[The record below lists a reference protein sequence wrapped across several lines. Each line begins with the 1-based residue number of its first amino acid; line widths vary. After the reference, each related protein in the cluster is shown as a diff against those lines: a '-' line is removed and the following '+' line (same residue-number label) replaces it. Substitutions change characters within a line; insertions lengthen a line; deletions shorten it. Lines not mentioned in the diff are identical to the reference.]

1 MQVDVVLESDR
12 ACEPYSCRDDK
23 AAASCLRKHVYRLGE
38 CLRIEEHAVSDSAE
52 VFYVHLANRDV
63 RTLDL
68 GHFERKVLVEMPE
81 FVICTASEQSEAR
94 NE

>member
-1 MQVDVVLESDR
+1 MQVDVVLEGDR
-12 ACEPYSCRDDK
+12 ACEPYSCRDYE
-23 AAASCLRKHVYRLGE
+23 AAATSLRKDVYSLGE
-38 CLRIEEHAVSDSAE
+38 SLCIEEHAVADSAE
-52 VFYVHLANRDV
+52 IFNVHLTDRNV